1 MPEMGQIA
9 IRCSSCAGP
18 RRPHRHSKSAG
29 TVKHKVDT
37 TPYERAVPSA
47 QAFVQFAHAIGC
59 AGAKNAIHG
68 RMFAG
73 ATVQANY
80 VSAEAFAAAA
90 GPPSG

>member
-1 MPEMGQIA
+1 M
-9 IRCSSCAGP
+9 
-18 RRPHRHSKSAG
+18 
-29 TVKHKVDT
+29 
-37 TPYERAVPSA
+37 PSA

-90 GPPSG
+90 GPPPG